1 MDRVI
6 RIVILPLAVMFLS
19 LVASP
24 VAAATP
30 PPLPAS
36 MAALGDSITR
46 AYDVC
51 CSYGDHPGQSWSTGY
66 AWYDGISSHYERIKR
81 IKPSLA
87 GHVYNDAVTGSK
99 MARAPSQAAM
109 AHTQGASYVTILLG
123 ANDLCTSSP
132 STMTSTDS
140 FQRDFETAMATLAQE
155 SSRRIFVS
163 SIPNIHQLW
172 EVLHTNAL
180 ARTVWASAQICQ
192 SMLGATRNSVDRG
205 LVVEREKDF
214 NRILAEVCGWYENC
228 RWDGGAT
235 YNYQFSASQVSPLDF
250 FHPSLSGQAA
260 LARVTWAKSWWPT
273 S

>member
-1 MDRVI
+1 MQRVI
-6 RIVILPLAVMFLS
+6 RVVLLPLAVLLLS

-51 CSYGDHPGQSWSTGY
+51 CAYSDHPGQSWSTGY
-66 AWYDGISSHYERIKR
+66 AWYDGINSHYERIKR
-81 IKPSLA
+81 VKASIA
-87 GHVYNDAVTGSK
+87 GHGYNDAVTGAK
-99 MARAPSQAAM
+99 MAAAPGQAAT
-109 AHTQGASYVTILLG
+109 AVTQGASYVTILLG

-140 FQRDFETAMATLAQE
+140 FRADFARAMATLAAE
-155 SSRRIFVS
+155 PSRHIFVS
-163 SIPNIHQLW
+163 SIPNLHQLW
-172 EVLHTNAL
+172 ELLHTNSVV
-180 ARTVWASAQICQ
+180 RTVWATAHICQ
-192 SMLGATRNSVDRG
+192 SMLGATRTPDERQQ
-205 LVVEREKDF
+205 VVEREQAF
-214 NRILAEVCGWYENC
+214 NDILAEVCGSYANC

-235 YNYQFSASQVSPLDF
+235 YSYQFSVSQVSSLDF

-273 S
+273 T

>member
-6 RIVILPLAVMFLS
+6 RIVILPLAVMLLS

-24 VAAATP
+24 VVAATP

-87 GHVYNDAVTGSK
+87 GHVYNDAVTGAK

-109 AHTQGASYVTILLG
+109 AHAQGASYVTILLG

-140 FQRDFETAMATLAQE
+140 FQRDFETAMATLAQDQ
-155 SSRRIFVS
+155 SRRIFVS
-163 SIPNIHQLW
+163 SIPNIFQLW

-180 ARTVWASAQICQ
+180 ARAVWASAQICQ
-192 SMLGATRNSVDRG
+192 SMLGATRTPDDRG
-205 LVVEREKDF
+205 LVVEREQDF
-214 NRILAEVCGWYENC
+214 NRILEETCDLYENC

-235 YNYQFSASQVSPLDF
+235 YNYQFGASQVSRLDF